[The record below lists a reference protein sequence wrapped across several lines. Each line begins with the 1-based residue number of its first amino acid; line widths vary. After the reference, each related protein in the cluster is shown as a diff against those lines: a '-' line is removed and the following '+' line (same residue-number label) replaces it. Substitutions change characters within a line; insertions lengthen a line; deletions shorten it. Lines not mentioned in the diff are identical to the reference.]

1 VDDVTRSM
9 EATAPGQAAAV
20 ARARLTAPNGLW
32 AMLLFAATESAL
44 FGSLL
49 GTYWYL
55 ESRATQWPPN
65 GIEAPSAALP
75 LALTGALLVTTVPM
89 VLAALAVR
97 RGRRGSAWALVALAL
112 VVQGGYLAWQIVLYL
127 DDLAKFAPDHTAY
140 GSIYFLLLG
149 ADHAHVAIGLLLDA
163 WVLLRLIGGLTRYR
177 VVTVQA
183 VAVYWAFVSAITLC
197 VTLTQVSPS

>member
-1 VDDVTRSM
+1 VASAARTRLS
-9 EATAPGQAAAV
+9 
-20 ARARLTAPNGLW
+20 APNGVW
-32 AMLLFAATESAL
+32 AMLLFAGTEAAL
-44 FGSLL
+44 FGTLI

-55 ESRATQWPPN
+55 ESRAPQWPPN
-65 GIEAPSAALP
+65 GIQAPSATLP
-75 LALTGALLVTTVPM
+75 LALTGALLLSTVP
-89 VLAALAVR
+89 VLLAARAAG
-97 RGRRGSAWALVALAL
+97 RGRRGAAWALVALAL
-112 VVQGGYLAWQIVLYL
+112 PVQAGYLAWQTVLYL

-197 VTLTQVSPS
+197 VTLTQVSSS